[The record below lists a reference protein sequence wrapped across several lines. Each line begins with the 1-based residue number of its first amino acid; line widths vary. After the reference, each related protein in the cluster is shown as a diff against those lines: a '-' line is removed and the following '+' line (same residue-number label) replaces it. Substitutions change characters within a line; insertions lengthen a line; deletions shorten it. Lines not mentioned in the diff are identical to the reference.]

1 MPVAAGEQVEAPLEV
16 VEVVAPLDLGDAWT
30 GRDTL
35 AAAAEDVAAERELS
49 LADFLARNFASV
61 FVNEAQGN
69 PLQPDVRYRGFVG
82 SPLLG
87 LPQGLAVYMDAVRA
101 NEPFGDTV
109 SWALLPQGAVDA
121 VVLLPGSNPLFGLN
135 ALGGALAV
143 RTKDG
148 FAHAGARIEALVGAF
163 GRKAASVEA
172 GGAADRFG
180 YFGTVSTLREDGWRD
195 HSPTMATQAFAKL
208 SWRDAGGRVDASVH
222 AADTDLIGN
231 GAAPEE
237 LLAIAPTAIFTRP
250 DRTRNALLGV
260 NLLGERSVSER
271 LSLRGNVHWRGS
283 DIDTYNGDDSDYEA
297 CAFAAAFLCAEDDD
311 SDEGEG
317 DDDAAED
324 VALRDQPGNPI
335 AATDELEG
343 ATINRTRTNQNSFG
357 AGLHATYAGAIGARR
372 NRLDFGLAYDA
383 ADVAFDSSTEL
394 GALDETRLAIPGGVY
409 VGDAFTEVAV
419 ATSNASLYVA
429 NGLAVTTRL
438 RVEVAARYNDTRVE
452 LRDQRGT
459 ALDGKHRFRRLNPS
473 LGARFAVSPAL
484 ALYASYGETSRAPSP
499 VELTCADE
507 DDPCR
512 LPNAFLADPP
522 LEQVVAHTWE
532 AGAHG
537 GSGGWTWRGGWFR
550 TRNEDDILFVS
561 AGALASEGYFDNVGA
576 TLRQGVEASVANE
589 GERLRLFVHYTAMR
603 ATFEDAFAVPSV
615 NHPLAEAG
623 AIPVRPGDRLP
634 LVPEQLL
641 KAGLTFAATPR
652 LRVATTVLRAS
663 RIHLRGDEGNLAP
676 AIDGHA
682 VVNLRV
688 DYQLREHLAVF
699 AKMDNALDESYATFG
714 VFGEADEVL
723 GDAFESSRFV
733 TPAAP
738 RAAWVG
744 VELRR

>member
-1 MPVAAGEQVEAPLEV
+1 MPVAAGEQVDAPLEV

-30 GRDTL
+30 GRDAL

-87 LPQGLAVYMDAVRA
+87 LPQGLAVYVDAVRV

-109 SWALLPQGAVDA
+109 SWALMPQSAVDA

-148 FAHAGARIEALVGAF
+148 FAHAGSRIEALVGAF
-163 GRKAASVEA
+163 GRIAASVEA

-195 HSPTMATQAFAKL
+195 HSPTAATQAFAKL
-208 SWRDAGGRVDASVH
+208 SWRDAGGRVDASAH

-237 LLAIAPTAIFTRP
+237 LLAIAPAAIFTRP
-250 DRTRNALLGV
+250 DRTRNALFGV
-260 NLLGERSVSER
+260 NLRGERSVSER
-271 LSLRGNVHWRGS
+271 LSLRGNVHWRDS

-297 CAFAAAFLCAEDDD
+297 CAFAASFLCAEDDD
-311 SDEGEG
+311 
-317 DDDAAED
+317 DAAED
-324 VALRDQPGNPI
+324 EVLRDQRGNPI
-335 AATDELEG
+335 AAVDELEG
-343 ATINRTRTNQNSFG
+343 ATINRTRTNQTSFG

-383 ADVAFDSSTEL
+383 ADIAFDSSTEL

-419 ATSNASLYVA
+419 STSNASLYVA
-429 NGLAVTTRL
+429 DGLAVAPRL
-438 RVEVAARYNDTRVE
+438 RVDVAARYNDTRVE

-473 LGARFAVSPAL
+473 VRARFAATPAL
-484 ALYASYGETSRAPSP
+484 ALYASYGEASRAPSP

-522 LEQVVAHTWE
+522 LKQVVAHTWE

-537 GSGGWTWRGGWFR
+537 RSGGWAWRGGWFR

-561 AGALASEGYFDNVGA
+561 AGALASEGYFDNVGT
-576 TLRQGVEASVANE
+576 TLRRGVEASVAKE
-589 GERLRLFVHYTAMR
+589 GERLRWFVHYTAMR
-603 ATFEDAFAVPSV
+603 ATFEDAFSVPSV

-623 AIPVRPGDRLP
+623 AISVQPGDRLP
-634 LVPEQLL
+634 LVPERLL

-652 LRVATTVLRAS
+652 LRLDATVLRAS

-682 VVNLRV
+682 VANLRV
-688 DYQLREHLAVF
+688 DYQLRERLAVF
-699 AKMDNALDESYATFG
+699 AKMDNALDENYATFG

-723 GDAFESSRFV
+723 GDEFESSRFV

>member
-1 MPVAAGEQVEAPLEV
+1 MPVVAKEQMDAPLEV
-16 VEVVAPLDLGDAWT
+16 LEVVAPLDLGDAWT
-30 GRDTL
+30 GRDAL

-87 LPQGLAVYMDAVRA
+87 LPQGLAVYVDAVRV

-109 SWALLPQGAVDA
+109 SWALMPQSAVDA

-148 FAHAGARIEALVGAF
+148 FAHAGSRIEALVGAF
-163 GRKAASVEA
+163 GRRAASVEA
-172 GGAADRFG
+172 GGAANRFG

-195 HSPTMATQAFAKL
+195 HSPTAATQAFAKL
-208 SWRDAGGRVDASVH
+208 SWRDAGGRVDASAH

-237 LLAIAPTAIFTRP
+237 LLAIAPAAIFTRP
-250 DRTRNALLGV
+250 DRTRNALFAV
-260 NLLGERSVSER
+260 NLRGERSVSER

-297 CAFAAAFLCAEDDD
+297 CAFAASFLCAEDDD
-311 SDEGEG
+311 E
-317 DDDAAED
+317 AAEAE
-324 VALRDQPGNPI
+324 VLRDRRGNPI
-335 AATDELEG
+335 AAVDELEG
-343 ATINRTRTNQNSFG
+343 ATINRTRTNQTSFG

-383 ADVAFDSSTEL
+383 ADIVFDSSTEL

-429 NGLAVTTRL
+429 DGLAVAPRL
-438 RVEVAARYNDTRVE
+438 RVDVAARYNDTRVE

-473 LGARFAVSPAL
+473 VRARFAATPAL
-484 ALYASYGETSRAPSP
+484 TLYASYGEASRAPSP

-522 LEQVVAHTWE
+522 LKQVVAHTWE

-537 GSGGWTWRGGWFR
+537 RSGGWAWRGGWFR

-561 AGALASEGYFDNVGA
+561 AGALASEGYFDNVGT
-576 TLRQGVEASVANE
+576 TLRQGVEASVAKE
-589 GERLRLFVHYTAMR
+589 GERLRWFVHYTAMR
-603 ATFEDAFAVPSV
+603 ATFEDAFSVPSV

-623 AIPVRPGDRLP
+623 AIPVQPGDRLP
-634 LVPEQLL
+634 LVPERLL

-652 LRVATTVLRAS
+652 LRLDATVLCAS

-682 VVNLRV
+682 VANLRV
-688 DYQLREHLAVF
+688 DYQLRDRLAVF
-699 AKMDNALDESYATFG
+699 AKVDNALDESYATFG

-723 GDAFESSRFV
+723 GDEFESSRFV

>member
-1 MPVAAGEQVEAPLEV
+1 MPVAAKERMDAPLEV

-30 GRDTL
+30 GRDAL

-87 LPQGLAVYMDAVRA
+87 LPQGLAVYVDAVRV

-109 SWALLPQGAVDA
+109 SWALMPQSAVDA

-135 ALGGALAV
+135 ALGGALAM

-148 FAHAGARIEALVGAF
+148 FAHAGSRIEALVGAF
-163 GRKAASVEA
+163 GRRAASVEA
-172 GGAADRFG
+172 GGAANRFG

-195 HSPTMATQAFAKL
+195 HSPTAATQAFAKL
-208 SWRDAGGRVDASVH
+208 SWRDAGGRVDASAH

-237 LLAIAPTAIFTRP
+237 LLAIAPAAIFTRP
-250 DRTRNALLGV
+250 DRTRNALFGV

-297 CAFAAAFLCAEDDD
+297 CAFAASFLCAEDDD
-311 SDEGEG
+311 
-317 DDDAAED
+317 DAAED
-324 VALRDQPGNPI
+324 EVLRDQRGNPI
-335 AATDELEG
+335 AAVDELEG
-343 ATINRTRTNQNSFG
+343 ATINRTRTNQTSFG

-383 ADVAFDSSTEL
+383 ADIAFDSSTEL

-429 NGLAVTTRL
+429 DGLAVAPRL
-438 RVEVAARYNDTRVE
+438 RVDVAARYNDTRVE

-473 LGARFAVSPAL
+473 VRARFAATPAL
-484 ALYASYGETSRAPSP
+484 TLYASYGEASRAPSP

-522 LEQVVAHTWE
+522 LKQVVARTWE

-537 GSGGWTWRGGWFR
+537 RSGGWAWRGGWFR

-561 AGALASEGYFDNVGA
+561 AGALASEGYFDNVGR
-576 TLRQGVEASVANE
+576 TLRQGVEASVAKE
-589 GERLRLFVHYTAMR
+589 GERLRWFVHYTAMR
-603 ATFEDAFAVPSV
+603 ATFEDAFSVPSV

-623 AIPVRPGDRLP
+623 AIPVQPGDRLP
-634 LVPEQLL
+634 LVPKRLL

-652 LRVATTVLRAS
+652 LRLDATVLRAS
-663 RIHLRGDEGNLAP
+663 RIHMRGDEGNLAP

-682 VVNLRV
+682 VANLRV
-688 DYQLREHLAVF
+688 DYQLRERLAVF
-699 AKMDNALDESYATFG
+699 AKVDNALDESYATFG

-723 GDAFESSRFV
+723 GDEFESSRFV